1 MIMQLRAHN
10 SGLFCIL
17 LSISFLSTAG
27 MGFILPGV
35 FWTHMVLA
43 IAWMTQLGLR
53 LPTSFQSSN
62 GESQCQTEFED
73 LIPDL
78 SDKEIQVLEMAHD
91 ATYHCADSLITDDT
105 FHLPTIP
112 APDELDAQV
121 DVASDQLN
129 FVPSHY
135 DSEDVVD
142 EFSLDSL
149 RSVEPIL
156 VAVNSTRSNWNQLL
170 LEQDVTDST
179 VEDFEVISDSD
190 LED

>member
-1 MIMQLRAHN
+1 MSLFLLDLQ
-10 SGLFCIL
+10 FCIL

-91 ATYHCADSLITDDT
+91 ATYHCAG
-105 FHLPTIP
+105 
-112 APDELDAQV
+112 
-121 DVASDQLN
+121 
-129 FVPSHY
+129 
-135 DSEDVVD
+135 
-142 EFSLDSL
+142 
-149 RSVEPIL
+149 
-156 VAVNSTRSNWNQLL
+156 SN
-170 LEQDVTDST
+170 
-179 VEDFEVISDSD
+179 ISS
-190 LED
+190 